1 MGIASFSVTRYARAK
16 GASPSTALSSQV
28 RVSGAFTTSITAA
41 ALRDSTAANVT
52 LGAGDVLQI
61 HASQAM
67 RIRFGGVA
75 ATAST
80 GHYIPAGAQVE
91 FEVND
96 PGVVSI
102 VDVA

>member
-1 MGIASFSVTRYARAK
+1 MGIASFSVTKFARAK
-16 GASPSTALSSQV
+16 GASPASAMSSQV
-28 RVSGAFTTSITAA
+28 RVSGAFTTALTAA
-41 ALRDSTAANVT
+41 NLQDSTAANVT
-52 LGAGDVLQI
+52 LGAGEVLII
-61 HASQAM
+61 HADEAM

-80 GHYIPAGAQVE
+80 GHYIPAGAQLE

-96 PGVVSI
+96 PGTVSI